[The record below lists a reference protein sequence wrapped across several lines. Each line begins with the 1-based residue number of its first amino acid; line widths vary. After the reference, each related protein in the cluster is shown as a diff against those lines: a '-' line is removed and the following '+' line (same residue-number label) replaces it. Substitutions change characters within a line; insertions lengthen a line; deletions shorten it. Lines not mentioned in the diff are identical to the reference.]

1 MTVFSLVHG
10 GQQGAWCFEPLIA
23 ELEARG
29 FSAIA
34 VDLPSEDPDAGLDDY
49 AETVRASLDG
59 VAEPVIVAGHS
70 LGGLVLPLVAQL
82 RPVAGL
88 AFVCAALPFPGES
101 LADTIAEEIAA
112 ETSPDLL
119 DDRGRSHQTPREQ
132 AREVF
137 FPDLPHDLQE
147 WALDRQRAQGE
158 RPHREPSPL
167 AAWPDVPVVAVN
179 GTEDRCISVARAHRT
194 TMRLFGAL
202 PAEIPDG
209 HFPFL
214 TNPAVIADGLAAF
227 AEGADGPWPVL
238 HPRPEFLAAGDGTAA
253 TTERQNRTS

>member
-23 ELEARG
+23 ELGNRG
-29 FSAIA
+29 HSAIA
-34 VDLPSEDPDAGLDDY
+34 VDLPSEDPDAGLDAY
-49 AETVRASLDG
+49 AETIRASLAG
-59 VAEPVIVAGHS
+59 VTEPVIVAGHS

-88 AFVCAALPFPGES
+88 AFLCAAIPFPGES

-119 DDRGRSHQTPREQ
+119 DDLGRSHQTPREQ

-137 FPDLPHDLQE
+137 FPDLPQNLQE

-167 AAWPDVPVVAVN
+167 AVWPDVPAVVVN
-179 GTEDRCISVARAHRT
+179 GTDDRCISLARARRT
-194 TMRLFGAL
+194 TRRLFGEL
-202 PAEIPDG
+202 PTEIPDG

-214 TNPAVIADGLAAF
+214 THPRVIADGLAAF
-227 AEGADGPWPVL
+227 AGGADVPWPIM
-238 HPRPEFLAAGDGTAA
+238 HPRPELLVPAHEPTRTDG
-253 TTERQNRTS
+253 QPP